1 MDWLSRIGD
10 LLSTTGWSAW
20 PLSILSVLSLTLAIE
35 RTLFWMATNSRSGRR
50 RFTRVLE
57 LLRTKGPERAASK
70 LTEERGIYARFARD
84 LIAMVGR
91 AGDDE
96 RFLTAVSHELIERY
110 RPTIE
115 RFSRTLSTIITAAPM
130 LGILGT
136 VTGIIRSFHLLGGTG
151 TVTDPTAVAGGVAE
165 ALFST
170 AFGLVVALITL
181 FPYVWIRGEA
191 DRCLGRLEA
200 LVAAAHAGAGR
211 SDGAA

>member
-1 MDWLSRIGD
+1 MEALSRIGE
-10 LLSTTGWSAW
+10 LLATTGWTAW
-20 PLSILSVLSLTLAIE
+20 PLLVLSVLSLTLAIE
-35 RTLFWMATNSRSGRR
+35 RACFWLATNSRSGRR
-50 RFTRVLE
+50 RFARVLE
-57 LLRTKGPERAASK
+57 LLRTIPPQQAAAR
-70 LTEERGIYARFARD
+70 LTEEPGLYARFARD
-84 LIAMVGR
+84 LVAMVGR

-96 RFLTAVSHELIERY
+96 RLLLAVSHELIERY

-136 VTGIIRSFHLLGGTG
+136 VTGIIRSFQLLGGADS
-151 TVTDPTAVAGGVAE
+151 VTDPTAVAGGVAE

-181 FPYVWIRGEA
+181 FPYVWMRGEA

-211 SDGAA
+211 AQAMN